1 VPRRRCVGCGRT
13 APKAE
18 LLRLAVARDAGVRP
32 ARRAVLDLSATLP
45 GRGAYLCRATD
56 RTIPDEH
63 CLQLAVRRDSIA
75 RTLRR
80 SVTLDLDDRS
90 APLFLMTH
98 E

>member
-1 VPRRRCVGCGRT
+1 MPRRRCVGCGRI

-18 LLRLAVARDAGVRP
+18 LLRLAVAREDGARP
-32 ARRAVLDLSATLP
+32 ARRAVLDVSATLP
-45 GRGAYLCRATD
+45 GRGAYLCRLAD
-56 RTIPDEH
+56 RAIPEER

-80 SVTLDLDDRS
+80 SVTLDLEDLS
-90 APLFLMTH
+90 APLFLKTH